1 MNAVQREQVA
11 ALAALNLPRGGRFDL
26 LIRNL
31 GWRLAHEPSA
41 PLTWRER
48 YNLACA
54 LYQFREKLAA
64 SYADLALPHSPP
76 KIENFRPFSIKN
88 QQRLI

>member
-1 MNAVQREQVA
+1 VNAVQREQVA
-11 ALAALNLPRGGRFDL
+11 ALASLGLPRGGRYDL
-26 LIRNL
+26 LIRSL
-31 GWRLAHEPSA
+31 TWRRAHEPSA

-48 YNLACA
+48 YNLASA
-54 LYQFREKLAA
+54 LYEFRERLAT

-76 KIENFRPFSIKN
+76 KIESFRPFSIKN

>member
-1 MNAVQREQVA
+1 MNATEREQVA
-11 ALAALNLPRGGRFDL
+11 ALAALGLPRGGRFDL

-31 GWRLAHEPSA
+31 GWRLAHEPKA

-76 KIENFRPFSIKN
+76 KIESFRPFSIKS

>member
-1 MNAVQREQVA
+1 MNATEREQVA
-11 ALAALNLPRGGRFDL
+11 ALASLGLPRGGRYDL

-31 GWRLAHEPSA
+31 DWRRAHEPSA

-54 LYQFREKLAA
+54 LYQFREKFAA
-64 SYADLALPHSPP
+64 SYADLALPNSPP